1 MDKIID
7 LGKYIENGVD
17 WLTENFAGLF
27 DFIKDTG
34 NGFIEGF
41 EWLLLGIPFYVLI
54 ALFGIVA
61 YFKVGR
67 GVAIFTV
74 GGLILIY
81 LLGFW
86 IETIETLALIFVS
99 TIIAIVFGVP
109 LGIWAAKSTNAN
121 RIIRPILDLM
131 QTMPAF
137 VYLIPA
143 VLFFSIGKLPGAFA
157 TVIFAMPPA
166 VRLTTLGI
174 QEVPED
180 VVEAARAFGATNK
193 QILFK
198 VELPLA
204 TKTIFAG
211 LNQTIM
217 MALSMVVIA
226 GMIAAG
232 GLGEKVLEG
241 INNLD
246 IGLGFESG
254 FAVVILAIILDRITQ
269 SFSQKGNNDKMNK
282 LKSVFSKN
290 K

>member
-1 MDKIID
+1 MEKIID
-7 LGKYIENGVD
+7 IGKYIEDAVN
-17 WLTENFAGLF
+17 WLTDNFAGFF
-27 DFIKDTG
+27 DFIKNTG
-34 NGFIEGF
+34 NGLIEGF

-54 ALFGIVA
+54 ALFGILA

-67 GVAIFTV
+67 GPAIFTV
-74 GGLILIY
+74 IGLTLIY

-86 IETIETLALIFVS
+86 VETMETLALIFVS
-99 TIIAIVFGVP
+99 TLVALIIAVP
-109 LGIWAAKSTNAN
+109 LGIWAAKKENVN
-121 RIIRPILDLM
+121 KVVRPILDFM

-174 QEVPED
+174 QQTPGD
-180 VVEAARAFGATNK
+180 VVEAARAFGATNR

-211 LNQTIM
+211 VNQTIM

-269 SFSQKGNNDKMNK
+269 AFSEKGNNERLDKVKSMFSNNK
-282 LKSVFSKN
+282 
-290 K
+290 